1 MSNIFSAVL
10 PALENLISG
19 ICFSKGTTLG
29 FGLALSLE
37 KIFEPINHPLFA
49 AKIIF
54 LFFLTFTTIIVYI
67 LSRWE
72 ITSG

>member
-19 ICFSKGTTLG
+19 ICFSKGTILG

-37 KIFEPINHPLFA
+37 KIFEPINHPLSA

-54 LFFLTFTTIIVYI
+54 FIF
-67 LSRWE
+67 
-72 ITSG
+72 